1 MVSRPSSWDATD
13 NAVDVVF
20 VYVPEEPELA
30 EVLADPEADGYDR
43 TFSMCQ
49 VEAKEFQA
57 TVRSTA
63 YRVLKG
69 VCNPGNVPSTCSM
82 TSVVDV
88 VYLHITCRVRW
99 M

>member
-1 MVSRPSSWDATD
+1 MVDLTKEHIYIFPVHR
-13 NAVDVVF
+13 VCVF
-20 VYVPEEPELA
+20 SEEPELA
-30 EVLADPEADGYDR
+30 EVLADPAADGYDR

-69 VCNPGNVPSTCSM
+69 VCNPGDETGCTIRKN
-82 TSVVDV
+82 
-88 VYLHITCRVRW
+88 
-99 M
+99 

>member
-1 MVSRPSSWDATD
+1 MFSA
-13 NAVDVVF
+13 
-20 VYVPEEPELA
+20 EPELA
-30 EVLADPEADGYDR
+30 EVLADPAADGYDR

-69 VCNPGNVPSTCSM
+69 VCNPGDETGW
-82 TSVVDV
+82 T
-88 VYLHITCRVRW
+88 IGGK
-99 M
+99 